1 MSVSDERE
9 TRWERRG
16 KWTRWTVNPSPWSSV
31 TRLFLTS
38 RPLISLHVSHP
49 SPHLTPRRG
58 EPRDEMSGRVAW
70 GAAGFLS
77 RRKTHDGTVVTVRNG
92 RTEWG
97 CEWQEPSD
105 RDERDSLGSS
115 LPLPYRP
122 EGPWPDGMRRGW
134 TEWMT
139 RGYGPPYC
147 FRSPRSLT
155 SFHSLHYV
163 HAPFHSV
170 PNEVR
175 DERPSRVMRTG
186 KEREWTRLTAQHLQS
201 YRSDWWP
208 FPAVSMSSTH
218 LLHLS
223 HVGSYPPFLIP
234 FVSLRY
240 ASLLSLHSFRREPTS
255 LWGGDTTEVSVRW
268 EVAERYTSLYARLTY
283 GPSVLCSSRVALRVP
298 LRSRLR
304 RVRWGEIE
312 NEWVTRSEGT
322 SERSTHRCALSL
334 TVHPSVTRH
343 SVRPLVP
350 RLLTSFLVP
359 TVWRVEDVRSR
370 GGRTEHRPDE
380 NRRND
385 WDTSPTVPAVY
396 RSLRSLPS
404 LLTSLHSCRSLML
417 HSLLSFHSWGE
428 GNGTERGVNR
438 TELSGMRGAKGR
450 GKVIR
455 KGCTT

>member
-1 MSVSDERE
+1 MFGSLLSVSVPCRFLSSLPRSPRLSGTSRSLRDDVRRGEWR
-9 TRWERRG
+9 ERRG
-16 KWTRWTVNPSPWSSV
+16 
-31 TRLFLTS
+31 
-38 RPLISLHVSHP
+38 
-49 SPHLTPRRG
+49 
-58 EPRDEMSGRVAW
+58 E
-70 GAAGFLS
+70 
-77 RRKTHDGTVVTVRNG
+77 
-92 RTEWG
+92 
-97 CEWQEPSD
+97 
-105 RDERDSLGSS
+105 
-115 LPLPYRP
+115 
-122 EGPWPDGMRRGW
+122 
-134 TEWMT
+134 
-139 RGYGPPYC
+139 
-147 FRSPRSLT
+147 
-155 SFHSLHYV
+155 
-163 HAPFHSV
+163 
-170 PNEVR
+170 
-175 DERPSRVMRTG
+175 
-186 KEREWTRLTAQHLQS
+186 
-201 YRSDWWP
+201 
-208 FPAVSMSSTH
+208 
-218 LLHLS
+218 
-223 HVGSYPPFLIP
+223 
-234 FVSLRY
+234 
-240 ASLLSLHSFRREPTS
+240 
-255 LWGGDTTEVSVRW
+255 RW

-455 KGCTT
+455 KGYNYIISYLFLIHTISYYYTYHIFTYYRDYHIITLYLLQGLLQGLTLYISL

>member
-1 MSVSDERE
+1 
-9 TRWERRG
+9 
-16 KWTRWTVNPSPWSSV
+16 
-31 TRLFLTS
+31 
-38 RPLISLHVSHP
+38 
-49 SPHLTPRRG
+49 
-58 EPRDEMSGRVAW
+58 
-70 GAAGFLS
+70 
-77 RRKTHDGTVVTVRNG
+77 
-92 RTEWG
+92 
-97 CEWQEPSD
+97 
-105 RDERDSLGSS
+105 
-115 LPLPYRP
+115 
-122 EGPWPDGMRRGW
+122 
-134 TEWMT
+134 
-139 RGYGPPYC
+139 
-147 FRSPRSLT
+147 
-155 SFHSLHYV
+155 
-163 HAPFHSV
+163 
-170 PNEVR
+170 
-175 DERPSRVMRTG
+175 MRTG

-455 KGCTT
+455 KGYNYIISYLFLIHTISYYYTYHIFTYYRDYHIITLYLLQGLLQGLTLYISL

>member
-1 MSVSDERE
+1 MSDRNRAISVHLFPFHTARRDRDRTVWEGDEQSE
-9 TRWERRG
+9 WHED
-16 KWTRWTVNPSPWSSV
+16 TV
-31 TRLFLTS
+31 
-38 RPLISLHVSHP
+38 
-49 SPHLTPRRG
+49 HLTA
-58 EPRDEMSGRVAW
+58 SVLFTARV
-70 GAAGFLS
+70 F
-77 RRKTHDGTVVTVRNG
+77 H
-92 RTEWG
+92 
-97 CEWQEPSD
+97 
-105 RDERDSLGSS
+105 
-115 LPLPYRP
+115 
-122 EGPWPDGMRRGW
+122 
-134 TEWMT
+134 
-139 RGYGPPYC
+139 
-147 FRSPRSLT
+147 PRSLT

-455 KGCTT
+455 KGYNYIISYLFLIHTISYYYTYHIFTYYRDYHIITLYLLQGLLQGLTLYISL

>member
-1 MSVSDERE
+1 MFGSLLSVSVPCRFLSSLPRSPRLSGTSRSLRDDVRRGEWR
-9 TRWERRG
+9 ERRG
-16 KWTRWTVNPSPWSSV
+16 
-31 TRLFLTS
+31 
-38 RPLISLHVSHP
+38 
-49 SPHLTPRRG
+49 
-58 EPRDEMSGRVAW
+58 E
-70 GAAGFLS
+70 
-77 RRKTHDGTVVTVRNG
+77 
-92 RTEWG
+92 
-97 CEWQEPSD
+97 
-105 RDERDSLGSS
+105 
-115 LPLPYRP
+115 
-122 EGPWPDGMRRGW
+122 
-134 TEWMT
+134 
-139 RGYGPPYC
+139 
-147 FRSPRSLT
+147 
-155 SFHSLHYV
+155 
-163 HAPFHSV
+163 
-170 PNEVR
+170 
-175 DERPSRVMRTG
+175 
-186 KEREWTRLTAQHLQS
+186 
-201 YRSDWWP
+201 
-208 FPAVSMSSTH
+208 
-218 LLHLS
+218 
-223 HVGSYPPFLIP
+223 
-234 FVSLRY
+234 
-240 ASLLSLHSFRREPTS
+240 
-255 LWGGDTTEVSVRW
+255 RW

-417 HSLLSFHSWGE
+417 HSLRLVPLVRWG
-428 GNGTERGVNR
+428 
-438 TELSGMRGAKGR
+438 
-450 GKVIR
+450 
-455 KGCTT
+455 

>member
-1 MSVSDERE
+1 MDAINPAHGSVLR
-9 TRWERRG
+9 
-16 KWTRWTVNPSPWSSV
+16 VNSPSLGIFSLPPTYASLGSCLSSPFSHV
-31 TRLFLTS
+31 I
-38 RPLISLHVSHP
+38 PLASLRSCSVPFRSE
-49 SPHLTPRRG
+49 RG
-58 EPRDEMSGRVAW
+58 EGW
-70 GAAGFLS
+70 
-77 RRKTHDGTVVTVRNG
+77 KT
-92 RTEWG
+92 
-97 CEWQEPSD
+97 EPSD
-105 RDERDSLGSS
+105 ENGKGTGMNETNRSAPSVLSLRLVTFPGCFHVVYSPPS
-115 LPLPYRP
+115 LVSCRFLP
-122 EGPWPDGMRRGW
+122 
-134 TEWMT
+134 
-139 RGYGPPYC
+139 
-147 FRSPRSLT
+147 SVS
-155 SFHSLHYV
+155 
-163 HAPFHSV
+163 HSV
-170 PNEVR
+170 RITPLR
-175 DERPSRVMRTG
+175 FAP
-186 KEREWTRLTAQHLQS
+186 LT
-201 YRSDWWP
+201 
-208 FPAVSMSSTH
+208 
-218 LLHLS
+218 
-223 HVGSYPPFLIP
+223 I
-234 FVSLRY
+234 
-240 ASLLSLHSFRREPTS
+240 RREPTS

-455 KGCTT
+455 KGYNYIISYLFLIHTISYYYTYHIFTYYRDYHIITLYLLQGLLQGLTLYISL

>member
-1 MSVSDERE
+1 MTEGSERLE
-9 TRWERRG
+9 RDVGGGRRG
-16 KWTRWTVNPSPWSSV
+16 GGRGPGPSHHIP
-31 TRLFLTS
+31 
-38 RPLISLHVSHP
+38 
-49 SPHLTPRRG
+49 
-58 EPRDEMSGRVAW
+58 
-70 GAAGFLS
+70 AGS
-77 RRKTHDGTVVTVRNG
+77 
-92 RTEWG
+92 
-97 CEWQEPSD
+97 
-105 RDERDSLGSS
+105 SS
-115 LPLPYRP
+115 LPS
-122 EGPWPDGMRRGW
+122 
-134 TEWMT
+134 
-139 RGYGPPYC
+139 C
-147 FRSPRSLT
+147 LT
-155 SFHSLHYV
+155 QFLV
-163 HAPFHSV
+163 TVF
-170 PNEVR
+170 
-175 DERPSRVMRTG
+175 
-186 KEREWTRLTAQHLQS
+186 
-201 YRSDWWP
+201 
-208 FPAVSMSSTH
+208 H
-218 LLHLS
+218 LLRLVRVKWS
-223 HVGSYPPFLIP
+223 GE
-234 FVSLRY
+234 RN
-240 ASLLSLHSFRREPTS
+240 RRR
-255 LWGGDTTEVSVRW
+255 TTRDSERRL

-417 HSLLSFHSWGE
+417 HSLRLVPLVRWG
-428 GNGTERGVNR
+428 
-438 TELSGMRGAKGR
+438 
-450 GKVIR
+450 
-455 KGCTT
+455 